1 MNDGAE
7 FRGRWLVPV
16 IGALLWLVVACGGGS
31 ASSESTSGAETG
43 DGVGGTV
50 LVFAAASLTDVMAD
64 FEAGFEVAHPGVDVE
79 INVAGSSSLGEQILE
94 GAPADVFASANEI
107 TMDRLMAEGAVVD
120 PPSAFAANRLQIAVP
135 VDNPGGITGLADFAD
150 DSLLLGLCIETVPC
164 GDFARQA
171 LTKAGIEPS
180 IDTEEPD
187 VRALLAKVAS
197 GELDGGVVYETDIL
211 AASDTVAG
219 VVIQPADNVEAVYP
233 IAVLVDAPNQIGARE
248 FVAFVLSEGGR
259 DILDRYGFREP

>member
-1 MNDGAE
+1 MFGT
-7 FRGRWLVPV
+7 
-16 IGALLWLVVACGGGS
+16 LLWLIAACGGGS
-31 ASSESTSGAETG
+31 PSSESTSAAGSG
-43 DGVGGTV
+43 DGVRGTV

-64 FEAGFEVAHPGVDVE
+64 LEVSFEAAHPGVDVE

-107 TMDRLMAEGAVVD
+107 TMDRLVAEGAVVD
-120 PPSAFAANRLQIAVP
+120 PPSAFAANRLEIAVP
-135 VDNPGGITGLADFAD
+135 VGNPGGITGLADFAD

-171 LTKAGIEPS
+171 LARAGIEPS

-187 VRALLAKVAS
+187 VRALLAKVAG

-219 VVIQPADNVEAVYP
+219 VTIQPADNVEAVYP
-233 IAVLVDAPNQIGARE
+233 IAALVDAPNQIGARE

-259 DILDRYGFREP
+259 DLLDRYGFRKP